1 MVVAQ
6 SYQLLR
12 IDEILASTGASG
24 RYVTFSYATGTGRLT
39 GVQSSDGRTVTY
51 AHDTLGTGT
60 RGNLTQV
67 TGLEGIVSKR
77 ASSRYQSGRTPHW
90 LKFKNPNAP
99 AVKREAEED
108 WGK

>member
-1 MVVAQ
+1 M
-6 SYQLLR
+6 SILL
-12 IDEILASTGASG
+12 L
-24 RYVTFSYATGTGRLT
+24 
-39 GVQSSDGRTVTY
+39 
-51 AHDTLGTGT
+51 
-60 RGNLTQV
+60 GNLDPKTTDEEIGAFLV
-67 TGLEGIVSKR
+67 KYGLPEYNGIEHMEGDGPTIFLHACKLGFEGIVSKR